1 MIFINIL
8 TLIFV
13 ALAGIIYFKLKTIL
27 KKYNYRIKVYIVY
40 YRTALNNAEFVKDLS
55 LGMFAGALLSLVA
68 ASNEFVA
75 IVSIVSIIISG
86 LSAIKANYKYE
97 KENKKQ
103 K

>member
-13 ALAGIIYFKLKTIL
+13 ALTGIIYFKLKTIL
-27 KKYNYRIKVYIVY
+27 KRYNYRIKVYKVY

-55 LGMFAGALLSLVA
+55 LGVFAGAIFALVA
-68 ASNEFVA
+68 APNEFVA
-75 IVSIVSIIISG
+75 IVSVVSIIISG

-97 KENKKQ
+97 KDNKKQ